1 MMAVRRD
8 DTFRFS
14 LQWQANTQERVAVGE
29 FLDKLGNK
37 KSDFIV
43 MTIWE
48 YLQQH
53 PEAMVPTAHI
63 RITSQALLN
72 KGQVLTELKSMVTA
86 YMDEF
91 FSTNPDIS
99 KDTVGESTEPAL
111 SESDL
116 DDMLNNLTAFDS

>member
-1 MMAVRRD
+1 MAVRRD

-29 FLDKLGNK
+29 FLNKLGNK

-53 PEAMVPTAHI
+53 PEASVPNARI
-63 RITSQALLN
+63 VITSQSTLN
-72 KGQVLTELKSMVTA
+72 RELVLTELKSLVTT
-86 YMDEF
+86 YMSEF
-91 FSTNPDIS
+91 FPTTTDLPPA
-99 KDTVGESTEPAL
+99 KAGEAVKQVL

>member
-1 MMAVRRD
+1 MAVRRD

-14 LQWQANTQERVAVGE
+14 LQWQANTQERLTVGE

-53 PEAMVPTAHI
+53 PEAMTPDAHI
-63 RITSQALLN
+63 KITSKSTLN
-72 KGQVLTELKSMVTA
+72 REQVLTELKSLVTT
-86 YMDEF
+86 YMSEF
-91 FSTNPDIS
+91 FPTTADLPPAR
-99 KDTVGESTEPAL
+99 TGEAVKQVL

-116 DDMLNNLTAFDS
+116 DNMLNNLTVFD

>member
-1 MMAVRRD
+1 MRKG

-14 LQWQANTQERVAVGE
+14 LQWQADTPERLAVGE

-43 MTIWE
+43 MTIGE
-48 YLQQH
+48 YLQKH

-63 RITSQALLN
+63 KITSQPTLN
-72 KGQVLTELKSMVTA
+72 REQVLTELRDIVTM
-86 YMDEF
+86 YMKEF
-91 FSTNPDIS
+91 FPATTDLPPTRIG
-99 KDTVGESTEPAL
+99 TVAEQSL

-116 DDMLNNLTAFDS
+116 DKMLNNLTVFDL